1 MRKWLSHTNIGE
13 YYLCHRNG
21 EEAARG
27 DEHVP
32 HHQWHCT
39 LRVSLIKEGT
49 LLLFSVVEVRDALGH
64 EQIEG
69 AERDGAALERQ
80 IAHFALF
87 WACARLD
94 IEYSTTRSSSDRS
107 CP

>member
-1 MRKWLSHTNIGE
+1 M
-13 YYLCHRNG
+13 
-21 EEAARG
+21 
-27 DEHVP
+27 
-32 HHQWHCT
+32 
-39 LRVSLIKEGT
+39 SLIKEGT

-80 IAHFALF
+80 IAHYALF

-107 CP
+107 LPVKEVRLQKEQGRVVFKGTTRSRTMGCRSTRRRSGPPA